1 MIRSKEYHISQVV
14 SHLVCVFFAFCA
26 VIPFVLLVIAS
37 FTDSTAVVKN
47 GFTFFPEAWSL
58 DAYRYIAQEWETIGH
73 AYLMTIL
80 VTVIGVTAHITISML
95 FAYGTSRREIPGMKF
110 ISFLLVFSMLFNGGI
125 VSTYYCYVKYLHIKN
140 TIWALIVPNLLMNAF
155 SVILIR
161 NYITYSIPSSLVEA
175 AAIDGAGPLTS
186 FVRIVLPLSKPILAT
201 IGMMAGLAYWN
212 DWMNGMYYLTSRGG
226 SQYYTI
232 QIVLN
237 NINNDV
243 NALVQSKD
251 IIQQLGT
258 TGGALPSTT
267 IRMAIAVIGILPIL
281 AAYPFFQKYFIK
293 GITLGGVKV

>member
-1 MIRSKEYHISQVV
+1 
-14 SHLVCVFFAFCA
+14 
-26 VIPFVLLVIAS
+26 
-37 FTDSTAVVKN
+37 
-47 GFTFFPEAWSL
+47 
-58 DAYRYIAQEWETIGH
+58 
-73 AYLMTIL
+73 
-80 VTVIGVTAHITISML
+80 
-95 FAYGTSRREIPGMKF
+95 
-110 ISFLLVFSMLFNGGI
+110 
-125 VSTYYCYVKYLHIKN
+125 
-140 TIWALIVPNLLMNAF
+140 
-155 SVILIR
+155 
-161 NYITYSIPSSLVEA
+161 
-175 AAIDGAGPLTS
+175 
-186 FVRIVLPLSKPILAT
+186 
-201 IGMMAGLAYWN
+201 MMAGLAYWN

-293 GITLGGVKV
+293 GITLGGVKE